1 MLIATPGAL
10 TASLIG
16 PKKPLF
22 ASGDGGSGE
31 NLLRTGFE
39 QFWRCAFAPLHA
51 AASSRTHAAQS
62 VGLRHSSDANVAAAN
77 WASSTACSSL
87 SLIAA
92 FFISTN
98 LEVRDGADT
107 GLASVT
113 ASNKHTRGRP
123 KRDPS
128 PRGGEEEEEDL
139 FVFNNFIEGPRAP
152 AVKPGRV
159 TQVLSQDEGCSPVSG
174 GRTIR
179 LCSFWPSDDPI
190 PLRPSVDTGAG
201 DRVRRSLRQ
210 VCSGG
215 GDCRLSKE
223 C

>member
-77 WASSTACSSL
+77 WASSTAWSSL

-113 ASNKHTRGRP
+113 AVINT
-123 KRDPS
+123 
-128 PRGGEEEEEDL
+128 
-139 FVFNNFIEGPRAP
+139 P
-152 AVKPGRV
+152 AVGRSGTHLPG
-159 TQVLSQDEGCSPVSG
+159 EGRRRRRIYSCS
-174 GRTIR
+174 II
-179 LCSFWPSDDPI
+179 L
-190 PLRPSVDTGAG
+190 
-201 DRVRRSLRQ
+201 
-210 VCSGG
+210 
-215 GDCRLSKE
+215 
-223 C
+223 